1 LDVDESFVDGATRRP
16 LGLDLRGAGLR
27 VSRVLSETPAPEK
40 SKLLAGDVVVALEDR
55 RTDDPKVNAWAA
67 FDRLAGKEVRVT
79 VVREGAEKEV
89 LMTPS
94 AGLGQAVYNDRVER
108 RQDAVA
114 KATEGKVGYVH
125 IAAMAEAEFLRFER
139 ELFAEG
145 DGKSALIIDV
155 RGNGGGSTADW
166 LFTVLTQADHAITR
180 PRGGGDGYPQDRRI
194 FSAWTK
200 PVVVLCDEFSY
211 SNAEIFSHGIKT
223 LKRGSVVGSDDLR
236 RRDFDRRV
244 HAHGR
249 LVVAQSVPRLDREGQ
264 HEEHGEQR
272 LRARLP
278 RDQHARR
285 RARGPRSATR
295 QGDRIG
301 VEGRALTPLS
311 A

>member
-1 LDVDESFVDGATRRP
+1 
-16 LGLDLRGAGLR
+16 
-27 VSRVLSETPAPEK
+27 
-40 SKLLAGDVVVALEDR
+40 
-55 RTDDPKVNAWAA
+55 
-67 FDRLAGKEVRVT
+67 
-79 VVREGAEKEV
+79 
-89 LMTPS
+89 MTPS
-94 AGLGQAVYNDRVER
+94 AGLGQAVYNDRVDR
-108 RQDAVA
+108 RQEAVA

-223 LKRGSVVGSDDLR
+223 LKRGPVVGQTTYGAVISTGAFMLMDGSSLR
-236 RRDFDRRV
+236 NPFRGWIAKGNMKNMENNGCEPDYLVINTPADVLAGRDP
-244 HAHGR
+244 
-249 LVVAQSVPRLDREGQ
+249 QLDKAIE
-264 HEEHGEQR
+264 
-272 LRARLP
+272 L
-278 RDQHARR
+278 
-285 RARGPRSATR
+285 
-295 QGDRIG
+295 
-301 VEGRALTPLS
+301 ALK
-311 A
+311 AVR